1 MEISATEYNLG
12 GLRQLVNKITH
23 NNIRKWKANPGIS
36 FIVSLVQI
44 TYFLKMN
51 VRNQIKIYLS
61 LCAYRTSSELKKI
74 SERLLPIYM

>member
-1 MEISATEYNLG
+1 MINIDFNLKP
-12 GLRQLVNKITH
+12 LQFQLVRKITD

-44 TYFLKMN
+44 TYF
-51 VRNQIKIYLS
+51 RNQIKIYLS

>member
-1 MEISATEYNLG
+1 MINIDFNLKP
-12 GLRQLVNKITH
+12 LQFQLVSKITD

-44 TYFLKMN
+44 TYF
-51 VRNQIKIYLS
+51 RNQIKIYLS